1 MFNFN
6 FPQVAFTDAMEALRL
21 EVRDFL
27 QVELRD
33 RKPADRAQS
42 WAGYDAEFSRKVGER
57 GWIGMTWPKRYGG
70 RERSALERYV
80 VLEEMLAAGAP
91 VSAHWIADRQ
101 TGPLILRVGSEVQR
115 QHFLPK
121 IACGNTF
128 FCVGLS
134 EPDTGSDLASARTR
148 AVETDDGYVVNGT
161 KLWTTNGHR
170 SHFMVLFC
178 RTDPPSAKARHA
190 GFSQFIVDM
199 SLPGIKVRPILDLA
213 GLHHLNEIHF
223 NDVLLPKDALLGP
236 KGSGWN
242 QVISE
247 LTNERSGP
255 ERFLS
260 SFTLLVEL
268 GRAIGTQPSPHSA
281 ATLGRLAGQVAVL
294 RQMSMSV
301 AAMLQRGEDPSVAA
315 AIVKDLGAVLEQEVV
330 EVARLVVATEPNPLG
345 NDFAATLATT
355 MLAAPSFSLRGGARE
370 ILRGIIARGLNLR

>member
-1 MFNFN
+1 MPDFNFE
-6 FPQVAFTDAMEALRL
+6 PIDSTDTMEALRL

-27 QVELRD
+27 QVELRN

-42 WAGYDAEFSRKVGER
+42 WAGYDAEFSRKMGER

-70 RERSALERYV
+70 SERSALERYV
-80 VLEEMLAAGAP
+80 VLEEMLATGAP

-101 TGPLILRVGSEVQR
+101 TGPLILRVGTEDQR
-115 QHFLPK
+115 QRFLPK
-121 IACGNTF
+121 IARGEIF
-128 FCVGLS
+128 FCAGLS
-134 EPDTGSDLASARTR
+134 EPNTGSDLASARTR
-148 AVETDDGYVVNGT
+148 AVETDAGYVVNGT
-161 KLWTTNGHR
+161 KIWNTNGHR

-178 RTDPPSAKARHA
+178 RTDAPSAEARHA
-190 GFSQFIVDM
+190 GFSQIIVDM
-199 SLPGIKVRPILDLA
+199 SLPGIEVRPILDLA
-213 GLHHLNEIHF
+213 GVHHLNEIHF
-223 NDVLLPKDALLGP
+223 NNVLLPKDALLGP
-236 KGSGWN
+236 KGGGWG

-247 LTNERSGP
+247 LANERSGP

-268 GRAIGTQPSPHSA
+268 GRAIGSEPSQHSEA
-281 ATLGRLAGQVAVL
+281 VLGRLAGQVAVM

-315 AIVKDLGAVLEQEVV
+315 AIVKDLGALLEQEIV
-330 EVARLVVATEPNPLG
+330 EAARLVVATEPTLLG
-345 NDFAATLATT
+345 DDFAATLATT